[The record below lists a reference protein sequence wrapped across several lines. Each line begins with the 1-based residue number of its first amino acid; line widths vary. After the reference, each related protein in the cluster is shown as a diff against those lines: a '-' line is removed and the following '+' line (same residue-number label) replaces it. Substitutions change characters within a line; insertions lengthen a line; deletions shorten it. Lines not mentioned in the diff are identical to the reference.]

1 MQAFR
6 EALLYKK
13 LENTKVQC
21 QLCPQDCI
29 ILEGKAGMCGAR
41 VNNQG
46 QLEAL
51 NYGVISSAAVDP
63 IEKKP
68 LYHFHPGSK
77 VFSVGS
83 FGCNFK
89 CGFCQNY
96 QIAHVNLFKDKP
108 AGEQLSPEDLV
119 KLAKA
124 KNCQGIAFT
133 YNEPTIW
140 LEYALDGAKLAKKK
154 GLYTVFVTNG
164 YIHNAALDLI
174 GPYLDAYAV
183 DIKSFSD
190 DFYKKVCGALKGLS
204 PVLEGCIYAKN
215 KWRMHLEIATLIV
228 PTLNDQMDELKLL
241 AEWIVHNLGQDTPWH
256 ISRFFPHL
264 NYQNFPITPI
274 ETLRRACE
282 IGKKA
287 GLKHVYIGNVPKSEL

>member
-1 MQAFR
+1 MK
-6 EALLYKK
+6 EALFYDKIEGKK
-13 LENTKVQC
+13 VHC
-21 QLCPQDCI
+21 RLCPWECVIAD
-29 ILEGKAGMCGAR
+29 GKLGVCGVR
-41 VNNQG
+41 KNEDG
-46 QLEAL
+46 TLYSL
-51 NYGVISSAAVDP
+51 IYGVVSSIAMDP

-96 QIAHVNLFKDKP
+96 QIAHVNMAKEKP
-108 AGEQLSPEDLV
+108 MGEQLCPEDLI
-119 KLAKA
+119 KLAQE

-140 LEYALDGAKLAKKK
+140 MEYVLDSAKLAKKA

-164 YIHNAALDLI
+164 YITPEALDLI

-190 DFYKKVCGALKGLS
+190 GFYKKICGALKGLT
-204 PVLEGCIYAKN
+204 PVLEGCLYAKK
-215 KWRMHLEIATLIV
+215 KWDMHIEIATLVV
-228 PTLNDQMDELKLL
+228 PALNDQMDELKLL
-241 AEWIVHNLGQDTPWH
+241 AEWIVHNLGKDIPWH

-264 NYQNFPITPI
+264 NYQHLPMTPI
-274 ETLRRACE
+274 ETLKQAYQ
-282 IGKKA
+282 IGKEVE
-287 GLKHVYIGNVPKSEL
+287 LKHVYIGNVPKSEL